1 MGPKLSPIT
10 TMNPTGMLR
19 LPVLVFG
26 VVEVRRLKRELEA
39 LEQFM
44 HQARLR
50 QAGKQPAL
58 PRLSRLLDALAED
71 NHLNLLQPADRKKLQ
86 EFLRHVEHEA
96 PIIHMSFATDPSSA
110 VTAKLVSW
118 LRTNIDPSVLLD
130 IGLQPTIAAGCV
142 VRTNNKIFD
151 LSLRE
156 RFKDAQGLLLL
167 ALEGRSNLS
176 IQPLPQP
183 PATPNRPAAAAAS
196 QAPPQPQS
204 ALAIPGMPV

>member
-1 MGPKLSPIT
+1 VGPKLSPIIT
-10 TMNPTGMLR
+10 TNPTGMLR

-26 VVEVRRLKRELEA
+26 MVEVRRLKRELEA

-44 HQARLR
+44 HQAKLR
-50 QAGKQPAL
+50 QAGKQAAL

-71 NHLNLLQPADRKKLQ
+71 NHLNLLQPAHRKKLQ
-86 EFLRHVEHEA
+86 EFLQHIEHQA
-96 PIIHMSFATDPSSA
+96 PIIHISFATDPSSA
-110 VTAKLVSW
+110 ITAKLVNW

-156 RFKDAQGLLLL
+156 RFKNARGLLLL
-167 ALEGRSNLS
+167 ALEGNSS
-176 IQPLPQP
+176 PAIQPLSQP
-183 PATPNRPAAAAAS
+183 PPAATNQPAAPQTPA
-196 QAPPQPQS
+196 QPQS
-204 ALAIPGMPV
+204 AFAIPEMPV